1 MPGRRILITGIAS
14 YLGTELARRL
24 EQDPDV
30 EYVAGLDTR
39 KPKATLE
46 NTEFIEADIRNPVIG
61 KLIAPTEVDTIVH
74 NQIVRRPAAE
84 QISPRKAHDINV
96 IGSLQ
101 LLAAC
106 EKADSVRAIVIRG
119 SAGIYGA
126 EPGAPQ
132 FFTEDMARLYP
143 LRTRF
148 QRDVGEI
155 ENLFETYRR
164 RHPQVT
170 CTMLRYQPTI
180 GPTQDTQVSRY
191 LSLPVVPTYL
201 GFDPRLQFIHER
213 DALEAFVAAVRNP
226 VRGAVNVAA
235 PGTIGLT
242 KMIRRAGKL
251 SLPLASPLFPPV
263 TTAGERLGLVD
274 FSPDFRRLL
283 RYGRGVDTGR
293 LVEEG
298 GYTPQFDA
306 LEAGGGHGRAPGGR
320 GVGAAVRSRRSRT
333 TCGPRAGGGSC
344 RRCARR
350 WRGDAAPDR
359 HHRAPPLAGP
369 ADAVRAAG
377 FQWRPPPAQGGPE
390 RLAGGLVPAPSAPGD
405 GVGR

>member
-39 KPKATLE
+39 KPRASLE
-46 NTEFIEADIRNPVIG
+46 RTEFIEADIRNPVIA
-61 KLIAPTEVDTIVH
+61 KLIAPTRVDTIVH

-84 QISPRKAHDINV
+84 SVSPRKAHDINV

-106 EKADSVRAIVIRG
+106 EKADTVRAIVIRG

-132 FFTEDMARLYP
+132 FFKEDMARLYP
-143 LRTRF
+143 LRSRF

-164 RHPQVT
+164 RHPHVT

-180 GPTQDTQVSRY
+180 GPGQDTQVSRY

-201 GFDPRLQFIHER
+201 GFDPRVQFVHER
-213 DALEAFVAAVRNP
+213 DALEAFIAAVKNP

-242 KMIRRAGKL
+242 RMVRMAGKLTLPLAGPLFPTVTGAGRRAG
-251 SLPLASPLFPPV
+251 F
-263 TTAGERLGLVD
+263 VD

-283 RYGRGVDTGR
+283 RYGRAVDTRR
-293 LVEEG
+293 LVEEVG
-298 GYTPQFDA
+298 FTPRFDA
-306 LEAGGGHGRAPGGR
+306 VEAVRDYVSKQGGR
-320 GVGAAVRSRRSRT
+320 
-333 TCGPRAGGGSC
+333 
-344 RRCARR
+344 
-350 WRGDAAPDR
+350 
-359 HHRAPPLAGP
+359 
-369 ADAVRAAG
+369 
-377 FQWRPPPAQGGPE
+377 
-390 RLAGGLVPAPSAPGD
+390 RLAPSVRQA
-405 GVGR
+405 VAR